1 MVLYGIRQA
10 VAAYPLR
17 RSEKLRRVYVREE
30 VCMGCG
36 LCRVYCQTA
45 HSRSRDIIKA
55 FKKET
60 PRPVPRLRVERN
72 GEVSFSFPCRH
83 CDEPFC
89 VFSCLTGALTK
100 DPVTGLVTVD
110 SGKCMGC
117 WTCVVA
123 CPNGALVRDTDHGV
137 VAKCDLCPGEETP
150 VCVANCPNE
159 ALLCA

>member
-45 HSRSRDIIKA
+45 ASRSRDIIKA

-60 PRPVPRLRVERN
+60 PRPVPRLRVERH

-83 CDEPFC
+83 CDEPSC

-110 SGKCMGC
+110 SGK
-117 WTCVVA
+117 
-123 CPNGALVRDTDHGV
+123 
-137 VAKCDLCPGEETP
+137 
-150 VCVANCPNE
+150 
-159 ALLCA
+159 